1 MNWIFDNM
9 QLVIVIASAF
19 AWWLNKRR
27 EDAALDEQTPP
38 TKRSNE
44 DYAEVERRRKIQ
56 EEIRRKIAERRGE
69 VAPASPQDRSRP
81 SPQSTQPVEPEEPD
95 IPPFLRELMGMPERR
110 PVAPPV
116 EPPPMPT
123 TSPGFDRQAEMQAEL
138 CKLEE
143 KKKEAEAMSANF
155 RAASSRSGPRKRR
168 PSATSGDSGRDLLA
182 TLRDSKSARRAIVLR
197 EILDKPVALR

>member
-1 MNWIFDNM
+1 M
-9 QLVIVIASAF
+9 QVVIVIASAF

-38 TKRSNE
+38 SKRSNE

-81 SPQSTQPVEPEEPD
+81 SPPSTQPVEPEEPD

-110 PVAPPV
+110 SVAPQV
-116 EPPPMPT
+116 EPPPMPI
-123 TSPGFDRQAEMQAEL
+123 SPRIDPQAEMEAEL
-138 CKLEE
+138 RRLEAR
-143 KKKEAEAMSANF
+143 KQEAEAMSANF
-155 RAASSRSGPRKRR
+155 RAANAGSGPRKRR
-168 PSATSGDSGRDLLA
+168 PASNTGDSGRDLLA

>member
-1 MNWIFDNM
+1 M
-9 QLVIVIASAF
+9 QVVIVIASAF

-27 EDAALDEQTPP
+27 EDAALDKETPP
-38 TKRSNE
+38 KNLSNE

-69 VAPASPQDRSRP
+69 AAPVSPQDRSRP
-81 SPQSTQPVEPEEPD
+81 APQSTQPVEPEEPD

-116 EPPPMPT
+116 EPPPVPT
-123 TSPGFDRQAEMQAEL
+123 ISPGFDRQAEMQAEL
-138 CKLEE
+138 RRLEA
-143 KKKEAEAMSANF
+143 KKQEAEAMSANF
-155 RAASSRSGPRKRR
+155 RAASSRGGPRKRR
-168 PSATSGDSGRDLLA
+168 PTAGFGDSSRDLLA
-182 TLRDSKSARRAIVLR
+182 TLRDSKSARRVIVLR